1 MRKPVVDYRTFR
13 LSKLNTPQF
22 SHLKLLFGWV
32 VYFVLF
38 FLTETLI
45 PAEECYPVHSR
56 LDDVIPFHEVF
67 LIPYVFWY
75 VLIVI
80 SLLYFLLYDVESF
93 KSLQTFIIIT
103 QAAAMAMY
111 IFFPSRQ
118 DLRPLVFP
126 RDNFL
131 TQCVALLYSVDT
143 NTGVCPSLHV
153 AYSLGIASVWL
164 KNQTVSRPYRLPWKG
179 FVVIAVI
186 LICLST
192 MFIKQHSAVD
202 FFAALPVCLLAEI
215 IVYGKYWSG
224 RFRRVRTAKDG
235 T

>member
-13 LSKLNTPQF
+13 LSKINDPQF
-22 SHLKLLFGWV
+22 AHLKLLLGWV
-32 VYFVLF
+32 GYFILFVL
-38 FLTETLI
+38 TENLI
-45 PAEECYPVHSR
+45 PTEKCYPVHSP
-56 LDDVIPFHEVF
+56 LDDLIPFCEIF

-80 SLLYFLLYDVESF
+80 SLLYFLLYNVEGF

-103 QAAAMAMY
+103 QVVAMAAY
-111 IFFPSRQ
+111 IIFPTRQ
-118 DLRPLVFP
+118 DLRPMEFAS
-126 RDNFL
+126 DNFL
-131 TQCVALLYSVDT
+131 TQCVAFLYSVDT

-164 KNQTVSRPYRLPWKG
+164 KEKAAFRPWKI
-179 FVVIAVI
+179 FVVVAVI

-202 FFAALPVCLLAEI
+202 VFAALPLGLLAEWM
-215 IVYGKYWSG
+215 VYGRKYWMV
-224 RFRRVRTAKDG
+224 RFKKAENGESR
-235 T
+235 